1 LAEGLLGEG
10 GGESG
15 APPYLAELFEEIFVD
30 ADRSNSGTLSTLQ
43 LMTMLKRRAKGI
55 FYLCDDGIIFR
66 QTRII

>member
-55 FYLCDDGIIFR
+55 FTCVTMVSSFAK
-66 QTRII
+66 RII